1 VSFKEKMTWVSG
13 AVSVVVGAVYFGV
26 VGARLDGGPVG
37 EIDYKWWMIGAIGAT
52 IAASIVGAIVMA
64 IATAIRAE
72 ITGEGSVDDIDR
84 EDERDK
90 NIDRRGEL
98 FGYYVSS
105 IGVLAALVLA
115 WLRQDQFW
123 IANALYLFCL
133 VGAVVAAAAK
143 IVLYRRGF

>member
-1 VSFKEKMTWVSG
+1 VSFKEKTTWVSG
-13 AVSVVVGAVYFGV
+13 LVSVVVGAVYFGV
-26 VGARLDGGPVG
+26 VGARLDGGPVS
-37 EIDYKWWMIGAIGAT
+37 EIDYKWWMVGAVGVTIVAT
-52 IAASIVGAIVMA
+52 IITTIVMA
-64 IATAIRAE
+64 IGTAIKVE
-72 ITGEGSVDDIDR
+72 ITGQGSVDDIDR